1 MTDGQ
6 TNRMTDN
13 TLNRQ
18 NDNGMDSGN
27 NRQDR
32 QTDRQIE

>member
-6 TNRMTDN
+6 TNRMTGN

-18 NDNGMDSGN
+18 NDRGMDSGN
-27 NRQDR
+27 NSQ
-32 QTDRQIE
+32 DRQIE